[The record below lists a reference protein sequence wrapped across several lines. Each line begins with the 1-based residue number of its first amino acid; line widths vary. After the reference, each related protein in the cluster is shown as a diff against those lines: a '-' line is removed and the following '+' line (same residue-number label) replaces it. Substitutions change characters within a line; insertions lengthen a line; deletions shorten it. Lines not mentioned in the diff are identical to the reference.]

1 MEFNVPFQHKYGYI
15 RDEKSAGAIQH
26 KCEIKCNLH
35 NISPLKQS
43 TLYGPLVTTT
53 TGVIV
58 VKFCKTVELIKL
70 IYTTVIL
77 I

>member
-1 MEFNVPFQHKYGYI
+1 MQNK
-15 RDEKSAGAIQH
+15 KSAGATQH

-43 TLYGPLVTTT
+43 TLYGPPVITTP
-53 TGVIV
+53 GVIV

-70 IYTTVIL
+70 IYTTAIL